1 MKLQPTSG
9 TRKRETELQM
19 EHKTQVQVR
28 SSPIQVNNVL
38 NYQNYEHFRE
48 IAG

>member
-1 MKLQPTSG
+1 MKNSISVIGEPVSDPMLQVG
-9 TRKRETELQM
+9 
-19 EHKTQVQVR
+19 